1 MKTTRRGPYIWPLL
15 LALSFA
21 VALAFWFSN
30 SEREFTPRRIRMR
43 VVAAALL
50 ALPLY
55 RSIQQARDEQV
66 GIPLEDELTRERRL
80 LAGARAF
87 HLSFYLWMAIFVFN
101 SKFSDAEE
109 MLGIGILGSAA
120 LYGLCWFQLNIRGHQ
135 GADQE

>member
-1 MKTTRRGPYIWPLL
+1 MKTKRRRPYTWPLL

-21 VALAFWFSN
+21 VALTVGFTRF
-30 SEREFTPRRIRMR
+30 EPEFTPRMILIL
-43 VVAAALL
+43 VLAVALL

-55 RSIQQARDEQV
+55 RAVQQARDEKA
-66 GIPLEDELTRERRL
+66 GIPLEDELTRERRI

-101 SKFSDAEE
+101 SRFSDAEE

-120 LYGLCWFQLNIRGHQ
+120 LYGLCWFQLKIRGHQ
-135 GADQE
+135 GADQD

>member
-1 MKTTRRGPYIWPLL
+1 MKTTRRRPHIWPLL

-30 SEREFTPRRIRMR
+30 FEREITPRMILILGL
-43 VVAAALL
+43 AAALL

-55 RSIQQARDEQV
+55 RSIQQARDEKV

-120 LYGLCWFQLNIRGHQ
+120 LYGLCWFHLKIRGHQ
-135 GADQE
+135 GADQD